1 MCNTLLTLRFKIM
14 YMIIFFSLKKLS
26 VVVKYFEDTKKIEIA
41 FFGLLIVKY
50 INRKFTIS
58 YVGIFIISS
67 IILKIIEVRVA
78 LINLIL

>member
-1 MCNTLLTLRFKIM
+1 M
-14 YMIIFFSLKKLS
+14 
-26 VVVKYFEDTKKIEIA
+26 KYFEDTKKIEIA
-41 FFGLLIVKY
+41 LFGLLILKY

-58 YVGIFIISS
+58 YVGIFVISS

>member
-1 MCNTLLTLRFKIM
+1 M
-14 YMIIFFSLKKLS
+14 YINFYLVQKNLS
-26 VVVKYFEDTKKIEIA
+26 VVVKYFEDTEKIEIT
-41 FFGLLIVKY
+41 FFSLLIIKY
-50 INRKFTIS
+50 INRKFTVS